1 MYIEIPPCIKKI
13 MDSEELLKKY
23 YIHVLRFFYN
33 YKQESYLNMLDL
45 ITRTL
50 KNVTIGEEVFKPFE
64 CTDLR
69 DIVEYQECKECPLYN
84 DVEEIVDRLIKD
96 TKEVYI
102 SEEDD
107 KVILTVLLNNGK
119 VIELNYTSDKLGRE
133 LASKIALIY
142 RIHIDLDLRRK
153 RDREILKKLLD
164 YWIRRAKDA
173 DFNKMSKIKLV
184 NEDKMYIRDLALNY
198 IYTAPVRPLDNW
210 LENPACAV
218 VLSDSD
224 KVEEVEEAYILKE
237 AVLNYVSSKIGKRL
251 SFKYLTQLLKPEVE
265 PVRIMING
273 YIYNFYKF
281 RMTEEQK
288 QGLLAF
294 IKEVK
299 EAEEHKKKE
308 QEEKNELSEEYDEW
322 DLSDLLNKE

>member
-1 MYIEIPPCIKKI
+1 MNIEIPPCIKKI
-13 MDSEELLKKY
+13 TDSEELLKKY

-69 DIVEYQECKECPLYN
+69 DIVEYQECKECTLYN

-142 RIHIDLDLRRK
+142 RIHIDLDFRRK

-164 YWIRRAKDA
+164 YWIRGAKDA

-198 IYTAPVRPLDNW
+198 IYTAPIRPLDNW

-218 VLSDSD
+218 VLDRA
-224 KVEEVEEAYILKE
+224 EEAEYAYILKE
-237 AVLNYVSSKIGKRL
+237 AVLSYVSGKIGKRL

-281 RMTEEQK
+281 KMTEEQK
-288 QGLLAF
+288 QSLLAF

-299 EAEEHKKKE
+299 EAEEKEKKE
-308 QEEKNELSEEYDEW
+308 QEEMSEEYDEW